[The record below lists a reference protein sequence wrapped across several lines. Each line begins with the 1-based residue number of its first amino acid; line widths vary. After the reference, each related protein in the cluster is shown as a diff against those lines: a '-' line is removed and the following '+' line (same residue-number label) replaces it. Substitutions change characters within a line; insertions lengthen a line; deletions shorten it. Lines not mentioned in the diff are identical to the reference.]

1 MSTLP
6 LLSHHVLS
14 CRIVYWATAV
24 VSLPY
29 LRCSV
34 HCYAFTRRNAQMIA
48 VRLLLVLI
56 LRHGSGGTAEFG
68 DGSVSALSML
78 FGTILTLI
86 SPLRVRSRKCLLL
99 ALFLICSTASLL
111 NLPRTISHRNSSS
124 APRKQWIIL
133 AMIGISPAEPVRQQ
147 LPYQAAN
154 IVLGQPITRALRN
167 CIKDGI
173 LKLLSIKR
181 LAQNSI
187 KETAI

>member
-29 LRCSV
+29 LRRSV
-34 HCYAFTRRNAQMIA
+34 HCYASTRRNAQMIA

-124 APRKQWIIL
+124 APRKRMDHPSNDRKLPGRARAATASLSSRQH
-133 AMIGISPAEPVRQQ
+133 SPRPAHHESASQ
-147 LPYQAAN
+147 LHQGRNPQAA
-154 IVLGQPITRALRN
+154 VY
-167 CIKDGI
+167 
-173 LKLLSIKR
+173 
-181 LAQNSI
+181 
-187 KETAI
+187 